1 MQTAKKPGKILG
13 KVTAPSGVLILIDFG
28 LMDLWTHD
36 KPPLVPA
43 GVLSEEALAAANNGV
58 DFGIEGIDAL
68 LAGKKFDKQPH
79 PLFLYDI
86 PRHTVDE
93 IKEGFASLIKKE
105 NLNARLVELDQRV
118 CPRKRVDQAVEHG
131 IGAAEVFLHGIH
143 AIAISGLPPNQP
155 LSIEGR
161 PMEDGP
167 FAKHWRDIS
176 LIIKPEA
183 VVAQSIKIGHVAV
196 DMGRLMF
203 CDLDA
208 MGEWQHQD
216 TIDGLADLVF
226 WGKDAQRLA
235 TKFGA
240 MHIDGSIFGVINK
253 PIDELAA
260 LAFQVQK
267 HLELHHLVAAIDF
280 RPHSDHWRMLKAVAE
295 CETESGDIEL
305 GKSRCCG
312 FMTSWGDGFFPIY
325 LELDEKAAPIKLRI
339 ELGTEETIRGMH
351 MVNRFA

>member
-28 LMDLWTHD
+28 LMDLWTHEQ
-36 KPPLVPA
+36 PPMVPA
-43 GVLSEEALAAANNGV
+43 GVLSEEALAAANNGA
-58 DFGIEGIDAL
+58 DFAIEGADAL
-68 LAGKKFDKQPH
+68 KAGKRFDKQPH

-93 IKEGFASLIKKE
+93 IKESFASLITKE
-105 NLNARLVELDQRV
+105 GLNARLVELDQRV
-118 CPRKRVDQAVEHG
+118 CPRKRVDQAVAHG
-131 IGAAEVFLHGIH
+131 VGAAEVFLHGIH
-143 AIAISGLPPNQP
+143 AIAISGLPANQP

-161 PMEDGP
+161 PMEEGP

-176 LIIKPEA
+176 LIIKPDA
-183 VVAQSIKIGHVAV
+183 MVAETKKVGHVAV

-203 CDLDA
+203 CDLDS

-240 MHIDGSIFGVINK
+240 KHIDGSIYGVINK

-267 HLELHHLVAAIDF
+267 HLELHHLVSAIDF

-305 GKSRCCG
+305 GESRCCG
-312 FMTSWGDGFFPIY
+312 FMTSWGDGFFPIF
-325 LELDEKAAPIKLRI
+325 LELDEHDAPVRLRI
-339 ELGTEETIRGMH
+339 DLGTEETIRGMH